1 MEKRQAECD
10 WTIFLSYSLSVCFLC
25 PFPSLP
31 IHMSGSHDSPLT
43 GLLTVI
49 APDIQ
54 VKDPTT
60 AEVRQQALQMSPI
73 HV

>member
-43 GLLTVI
+43 GLLTKQGNK
-49 APDIQ
+49 PF
-54 VKDPTT
+54 KCPPSMSNSN
-60 AEVRQQALQMSPI
+60 AL
-73 HV
+73 